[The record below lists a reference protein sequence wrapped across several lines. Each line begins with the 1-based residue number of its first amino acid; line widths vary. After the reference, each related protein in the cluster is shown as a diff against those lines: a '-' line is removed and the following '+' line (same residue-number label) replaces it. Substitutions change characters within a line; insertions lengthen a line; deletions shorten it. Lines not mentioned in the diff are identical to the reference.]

1 MKVSPSRWLVFG
13 LFAAASVGCH
23 SMGHGVNNLPPA
35 ERLMHPGP
43 GVGGPGPGVMMMPSP
58 SVSPASG
65 MISDGQ
71 MIDGGMAGG
80 DCGPGGYAG
89 TGIPRVGSTVQVL
102 FGRPQAMQV
111 LFDVNGQGS
120 FDAMPL
126 VTPARQNFT
135 QGGIYR
141 LKMTNIPGHEGVE
154 LYPTLELGPGTVRT
168 AAFLAHNAIPVQFTD
183 EDLDQVA
190 TGNFVTKVLYLPDPE
205 FQELALAGVETLV
218 STRLDP
224 GLDPIVEADRRG
236 TILAV
241 IRVGNKDLE
250 MPGIDAGG
258 EMVHDGVMP
267 ASFHDR
273 SGAMPAAF
281 QKSCLDGHCGGEGY
295 SAGYAGG
302 GSCANGRC
310 GNADTGMAAQ
320 PLNLPPGG
328 LPPDLLAQGY
338 APQYGMPIT
347 GTPIGLPGPPHIPLG
362 VPAGLQR
369 HVIKNHTRMRIPDPT
384 RQVKIHV
391 KQRPGLSYPQPA
403 NRGWVTEDTIHP
415 MVKYPYRHF
424 GVKPNSQVHY
434 NCQ

>member
-1 MKVSPSRWLVFG
+1 MKVSPSKWLVFG
-13 LFAAASVGCH
+13 LLTAASVGCN
-23 SMGHGVNNLPPA
+23 SMGRGVNNLPPS

-58 SVSPASG
+58 SIAPASG
-65 MISDGQ
+65 IMPE
-71 MIDGGMAGG
+71 GGMVGG
-80 DCGPGGYAG
+80 DAMGGGMIGADCGPGAG
-89 TGIPRVGSTVQVL
+89 GPGAGSTVQVL
-102 FGRPQAMQV
+102 FGRPQAMHV
-111 LFDVNGQGS
+111 RFDTSGGGN

-126 VTPARQNFT
+126 VTPARQNFS

-141 LKMTNIPGHEGVE
+141 LKMTDVPGHEGVE

-236 TILAV
+236 TILAI
-241 IRVGNKDLE
+241 IRVGNKDME
-250 MPGIDAGG
+250 MPGFDTGSGG
-258 EMVHDGVMP
+258 EQVIHDGVMP
-267 ASFHDR
+267 ASYQP
-273 SGAMPAAF
+273 SEYPVPVAY
-281 QKSCLDGHCGGEGY
+281 QSCLDGSCGDGNMMSGVSGPRGIY
-295 SAGYAGG
+295 GAG
-302 GSCANGRC
+302 
-310 GNADTGMAAQ
+310 DIGMAAQ
-320 PLNLPPGG
+320 PMNLPPGG
-328 LPPDLLAQGY
+328 LPHDLLAQGY
-338 APQYGMPIT
+338 PPQYGMPIT

-362 VPAGLQR
+362 APAGLQR
-369 HVIKNHTRMRIPDPT
+369 HVIKNHTRMRMPDPT

-403 NRGWVTEDTIHP
+403 NRAWVTEDTIHP
-415 MVKYPYRHF
+415 QVKYPYRHF
-424 GVKPNSQVHY
+424 GVQPKSHVHY
-434 NCQ
+434 NGR